1 MIEQLTQIRTSIRS
15 PIITKVRDAFSRSLC
30 GEGRLP
36 EEILS
41 MDGMSGRKYRLFI
54 NNLVRETEDAHY
66 LEVGVWAGSTL
77 CSAINGNIV
86 RAIAIHNWSEFGGPK
101 NMFIENLEK
110 FRTPQANV
118 EFIEK
123 DFRRVDFSSLG
134 KFNIYLF
141 DGPHA
146 EQDQYDGIVQAREA
160 FSDEFVLIVDDW
172 NWDQVRKG
180 TFSAITELKASLMF
194 ALEIRTSF
202 DNVHAHPSGP
212 HSDWHN
218 GYFIAVL
225 AQEARRSGKSMKQY
239 FKVARTYLW
248 PNHRL
253 AVAKE

>member
-86 RAIAIHNWSEFGGPK
+86 RAIAIDNWSEFGGPK

-141 DGPHA
+141 DGPPT
-146 EQDQYDGIVQAREA
+146 GSSRSTRRVC
-160 FSDEFVLIVDDW
+160 
-172 NWDQVRKG
+172 
-180 TFSAITELKASLMF
+180 FSAPGSPPSRWPRPVADRSSTSARSWGLSAAPAVTRPITHQRARCASIPRLPQC
-194 ALEIRTSF
+194 ATGRRGCGSTRCIR
-202 DNVHAHPSGP
+202 A
-212 HSDWHN
+212 
-218 GYFIAVL
+218 IC
-225 AQEARRSGKSMKQY
+225 RRC
-239 FKVARTYLW
+239 
-248 PNHRL
+248 
-253 AVAKE
+253 

>member
-110 FRTPQANV
+110 FRTPQAMSNLLRKIFGGWTFHHL
-118 EFIEK
+118 EN
-123 DFRRVDFSSLG
+123 S
-134 KFNIYLF
+134 IYICLM
-141 DGPHA
+141 
-146 EQDQYDGIVQAREA
+146 ARTR
-160 FSDEFVLIVDDW
+160 
-172 NWDQVRKG
+172 NK
-180 TFSAITELKASLMF
+180 TNMTELFKQERHFLMNLF
-194 ALEIRTSF
+194 
-202 DNVHAHPSGP
+202 
-212 HSDWHN
+212 
-218 GYFIAVL
+218 
-225 AQEARRSGKSMKQY
+225 
-239 FKVARTYLW
+239 
-248 PNHRL
+248 
-253 AVAKE
+253 